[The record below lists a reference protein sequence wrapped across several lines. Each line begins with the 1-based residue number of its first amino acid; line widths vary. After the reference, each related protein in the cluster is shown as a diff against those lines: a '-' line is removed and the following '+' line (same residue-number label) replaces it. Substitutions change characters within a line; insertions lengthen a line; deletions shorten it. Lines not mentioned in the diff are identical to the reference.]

1 MATVTREHLGTL
13 HEKVTVKLSKEDYLP
28 GFEKSLKHYAKN
40 VNIPGFRKGNVP
52 SGMIRKMY
60 GQSLYQDEVL
70 RAAGTKLE
78 AYLKEEKVAI
88 FAQPMILPDENLRLD
103 MNAPGD
109 VDFSFEIGLKPE
121 FEIPALKQKPT
132 LTKYIVSVADKM
144 IDDEVER
151 TRRKYGKVEE
161 QESVTAGEDIIYGHY
176 VPADEAEA
184 EPKEDTVLLEKLPA
198 KLQTLLQGKKAGETV
213 SFVPAEIAEGEELAA
228 FLNDPLK
235 TSEENA
241 QRQYTFTLT
250 KVGRLIP
257 RELDEML
264 FAEVFQNDEVKTE
277 AEFRERIRTELSRE
291 YERIAKDRFQNEI
304 YELLVHQTPL
314 QLPVDFLKRWLRE
327 GQETPKTEQEVEQE
341 FPAFDHQLRWSLISD
356 KLIQDHDIQVSR
368 EEVLD
373 DIKGR
378 VLAYFG
384 MTPGEEAPW
393 MEGYMAKVEK
403 DEKMVNETYRRLLF
417 DRLFDFLATQFNVE
431 EKTVSEEE
439 FYQLPDA
446 HAAHHHHH

>member
-1 MATVTREHLGTL
+1 
-13 HEKVTVKLSKEDYLP
+13 
-28 GFEKSLKHYAKN
+28 
-40 VNIPGFRKGNVP
+40 
-52 SGMIRKMY
+52 
-60 GQSLYQDEVL
+60 
-70 RAAGTKLE
+70 
-78 AYLKEEKVAI
+78 
-88 FAQPMILPDENLRLD
+88 
-103 MNAPGD
+103 
-109 VDFSFEIGLKPE
+109 
-121 FEIPALKQKPT
+121 
-132 LTKYIVSVADKM
+132 
-144 IDDEVER
+144 
-151 TRRKYGKVEE
+151 
-161 QESVTAGEDIIYGHY
+161 
-176 VPADEAEA
+176 
-184 EPKEDTVLLEKLPA
+184 
-198 KLQTLLQGKKAGETV
+198 
-213 SFVPAEIAEGEELAA
+213 
-228 FLNDPLK
+228 
-235 TSEENA
+235 
-241 QRQYTFTLT
+241 
-250 KVGRLIP
+250 
-257 RELDEML
+257 ML

-291 YERIAKDRFQNEI
+291 YERIAKDRFQTEI

-341 FPAFDHQLRWSLISD
+341 FPAFDHQLRWTLISD

>member
-151 TRRKYGKVEE
+151 IRRKYGKVEE

-213 SFVPAEIAEGEELAA
+213 SE
-228 FLNDPLK
+228 
-235 TSEENA
+235 
-241 QRQYTFTLT
+241 
-250 KVGRLIP
+250 
-257 RELDEML
+257 
-264 FAEVFQNDEVKTE
+264 
-277 AEFRERIRTELSRE
+277 
-291 YERIAKDRFQNEI
+291 
-304 YELLVHQTPL
+304 
-314 QLPVDFLKRWLRE
+314 
-327 GQETPKTEQEVEQE
+327 
-341 FPAFDHQLRWSLISD
+341 
-356 KLIQDHDIQVSR
+356 
-368 EEVLD
+368 
-373 DIKGR
+373 
-378 VLAYFG
+378 
-384 MTPGEEAPW
+384 
-393 MEGYMAKVEK
+393 
-403 DEKMVNETYRRLLF
+403 
-417 DRLFDFLATQFNVE
+417 
-431 EKTVSEEE
+431 
-439 FYQLPDA
+439 
-446 HAAHHHHH
+446 